1 MRRIELAP
9 GQVFEEKMLN
19 RVGAFNADALVA
31 ATNIV
36 EDVRKRGD
44 EALREY
50 TAKFDGV
57 EMEEFR
63 VSQEAIDEAIA
74 KVDPKVAAAIQKA
87 ASQIR
92 DFHER
97 QKQQGWFTMREDGAL
112 VGAKVEPLDSVGIYV
127 PGGRA
132 LYPSSVLMNA
142 IPASVAGVKRIVCVT
157 PPTKDGS
164 LDSAILEA
172 CRVAGVTEIYAVG
185 GAQAIGALAYGT
197 KSIKPVDKITGPG
210 NAFVAAAK
218 KLVSGDVGID
228 MIAGPSEVCV
238 VADETALPELVAIDL
253 MAQAEHDPL
262 ASCYLVTFSS
272 EYADAVEA
280 AIEKQIAM
288 GKLTA
293 RDRILSL
300 LDKNS
305 FHEYDLF
312 VKHDGRDFGMDKK
325 DLPGDG
331 VVTGTGTIFGA
342 PVCIYA
348 QDFTVAGGSLGLQHA
363 RKITKIMDHALKMKC
378 PIIGINDSGGARIQE
393 GVGALAGYGEIFYRN
408 TIASGVIP
416 QISLILGPCAGG
428 AVYSPALTDFVFVV
442 ENISKMFITGPNVIK
457 TVLGE
462 DISMEDLGGARVHAE
477 TTGNAHFYAQSEQ
490 ECFEQVKRLVSFIP
504 WNNQER
510 AKVVESKEPAAV
522 MNIEDVVPADP
533 KQPYDVRNVIKCIV
547 DDSDFLEVQELWA
560 ANIVIGFGR
569 MGGETVGF
577 VANQPMVLAGVL
589 DCDSADK
596 AARFIRFCDSFNIPI
611 ITLEDMPGYLP
622 GVDQEHAGVI
632 RHGAKVLYAYSEAT
646 VPKIT
651 VILRKAYGGGYIAM
665 NSRHLG
671 ADFMFAWPS
680 AEIAVMGPEGA
691 ANIIFRKEIME
702 AEDQNAMR
710 QEKVKE
716 YIEKF
721 ANPYVAA
728 SKGFIDSV
736 IEPKETRSLLLHALK
751 LSVLKEEYRPA
762 KKHGL
767 PPF

>member
-1 MRRIELAP
+1 MTDLS
-9 GQVFEEKMLN
+9 K
-19 RVGAFNADALVA
+19 
-31 ATNIV
+31 NI
-36 EDVRKRGD
+36 
-44 EALREY
+44 EALREKK
-50 TAKFDGV
+50 AV
-57 EMEEFR
+57 IEM
-63 VSQEAIDEAIA
+63 
-74 KVDPKVAAAIQKA
+74 
-87 ASQIR
+87 
-92 DFHER
+92 
-97 QKQQGWFTMREDGAL
+97 
-112 VGAKVEPLDSVGIYV
+112 
-127 PGGRA
+127 GG
-132 LYPSSVLMNA
+132 
-142 IPASVAGVKRIVCVT
+142 G
-157 PPTKDGS
+157 
-164 LDSAILEA
+164 
-172 CRVAGVTEIYAVG
+172 
-185 GAQAIGALAYGT
+185 
-197 KSIKPVDKITGPG
+197 
-210 NAFVAAAK
+210 
-218 KLVSGDVGID
+218 
-228 MIAGPSEVCV
+228 
-238 VADETALPELVAIDL
+238 
-253 MAQAEHDPL
+253 
-262 ASCYLVTFSS
+262 
-272 EYADAVEA
+272 EA
-280 AIEKQIAM
+280 AIEKQVAM

-293 RDRILSL
+293 RERILAL

-305 FHEYDLF
+305 FHEYDMF
-312 VKHDGRDFGMDKK
+312 VKHDGRDFGMEKK
-325 DLPGDG
+325 VLPGDG

-477 TTGNAHFYAQSEQ
+477 TTGNAHFYALSEQ
-490 ECFEQVKRLVSFIP
+490 ECFDQVKRLVSFIP

-510 AKVVESKEPAAV
+510 AKVVEPKEPSA
-522 MNIEDVVPADP
+522 MLNIEQV
-533 KQPYDVRNVIKCIV
+533 
-547 DDSDFLEVQELWA
+547 
-560 ANIVIGFGR
+560 
-569 MGGETVGF
+569 
-577 VANQPMVLAGVL
+577 VLAGVL

-751 LSVLKEEYRPA
+751 LSILKEEYRPA